1 MSNDIVKA
9 SEVNVDELYRV
20 GKMLALSGYF
30 DAKGNSDTAIAQI
43 ATKILAG
50 REMGY
55 PPFASVQGIH
65 IIQGR
70 PAISANLMAS
80 AVKAHPMYDYRVRMM
95 TDKECSIEF
104 FQRNGD
110 KWESLGVSTFN
121 ESDARK
127 AGTKNMDKFARN
139 MLFARAMSNGVRW
152 FTPDCFSGNTVYV
165 PEELGATVDGD
176 GNVIDVDYRSVDK
189 ATGEVLSTTTPQS
202 TPTSNGARDLLRSL
216 DEVEHKH
223 HGHEYGDNPFED
235 ESPATPRIE
244 RNVATEKQHKMLF
257 ALGKQL
263 YGDNWDTKRPELVKA
278 VTGGRSESSGDL
290 TVKEMS
296 TLLDGLKKRVDDK
309 AAIADV
315 TLANVPEMAH

>member
-1 MSNDIVKA
+1 MSNEIVKA

-70 PAISANLMAS
+70 PAVSANLMAA
-80 AVKAHPMYDYRVRMM
+80 AVKAHPMYDYRVRIM
-95 TDKECSIEF
+95 TDKECVIEF

-189 ATGEVLSTTTPQS
+189 ATGEVLSTTTQ
-202 TPTSNGARDLLRSL
+202 TPTSNGNG
-216 DEVEHKH
+216 KH
-223 HGHEYGDNPFED
+223 AASHTADNPFDDDLPAEVKLWK
-235 ESPATPRIE
+235 SPMDAQDWAVECGASDNEYSARSAFKNAVDAHGGKLTAANMTQVFVTYYHERSARAIE
-244 RNVATEKQHKMLF
+244 KAKQ
-257 ALGKQL
+257 AL
-263 YGDNWDTKRPELVKA
+263 D
-278 VTGGRSESSGDL
+278 
-290 TVKEMS
+290 
-296 TLLDGLKKRVDDK
+296 
-309 AAIADV
+309 DV
-315 TLANVPEMAH
+315 TLAGVAELAH

>member
-1 MSNDIVKA
+1 MSNEIVKA

-70 PAISANLMAS
+70 PAVSANLMAA
-80 AVKAHPMYDYRVRMM
+80 AVKAHPMYDYRVRIM
-95 TDKECSIEF
+95 TDKECVIEF

-189 ATGEVLSTTTPQS
+189 ATGEVLSTTTQTQP
-202 TPTSNGARDLLRSL
+202 SNGNGNGKHAAPPPVAGDPFDDDLPAEVKLWKSPMDAQAWAVECGASDNEHSARNAFKRAVDAHGGKLTAANMAQVFVTYYHERSARAIEKAKQAL
-216 DEVEHKH
+216 D
-223 HGHEYGDNPFED
+223 
-235 ESPATPRIE
+235 
-244 RNVATEKQHKMLF
+244 
-257 ALGKQL
+257 
-263 YGDNWDTKRPELVKA
+263 
-278 VTGGRSESSGDL
+278 
-290 TVKEMS
+290 
-296 TLLDGLKKRVDDK
+296 
-309 AAIADV
+309 DV
-315 TLANVPEMAH
+315 TLAGVAELAH